1 MKCLFYFFWYR
12 KYWHPGPARSLFEVQ
27 KLHVEDEGGVRR
39 NGSRN
44 PLSAVAHVRTDGQLG
59 SLALGHLGHAVI
71 PASDD
76 LKTINNKSSI
86 QCHLLVCISPLPD
99 PDWRRRAGPC
109 PWNCPPSCRWSESAR
124 SDSELSGPA
133 WGSLLHPPAW
143 ESRYQH
149 PSCDLLWAHWVP
161 LCWSAGWILMS
172 SLVGGGILYCL
183 TGYCAARHIV
193 DHSLKYKLM
202 FYLSC
207 TLFAFHWIR
216 RYVTPVRD

>member
-59 SLALGHLGHAVI
+59 SLALGHLGHAVV

-86 QCHLLVCISPLPD
+86 QCHLLSVSHLAPAQTEGEGLAPVPGAVHLRAVGQSQHVVTVNFLARLGEVCSIPRLESLDINTHPVIS
-99 PDWRRRAGPC
+99 C
-109 PWNCPPSCRWSESAR
+109 EQT
-124 SDSELSGPA
+124 EF
-133 WGSLLHPPAW
+133 H
-143 ESRYQH
+143 
-149 PSCDLLWAHWVP
+149 
-161 LCWSAGWILMS
+161 SAG
-172 SLVGGGILYCL
+172 VPGEY
-183 TGYCAARHIV
+183 
-193 DHSLKYKLM
+193 
-202 FYLSC
+202 
-207 TLFAFHWIR
+207 
-216 RYVTPVRD
+216 